1 VIDLSKHSHLLLEAA
16 SGQQDV
22 GHKGVVT
29 ERDTFSLCS
38 FSSSPA
44 LVAAKR
50 ARMRF
55 SHIKEDSMRFS
66 VVQQKE
72 MIEAGSGRFI
82 GYIIDA
88 EINEQSG
95 YIDYF
100 FVSQP
105 RKFYQI
111 MQGEESVKKVAISD
125 ILIIG
130 KDVIIVKSVSV

>member
-1 VIDLSKHSHLLLEAA
+1 
-16 SGQQDV
+16 
-22 GHKGVVT
+22 
-29 ERDTFSLCS
+29 
-38 FSSSPA
+38 
-44 LVAAKR
+44 
-50 ARMRF
+50 MRF
-55 SHIKEDSMRFS
+55 ST
-66 VVQQKE
+66 VQQKE

-105 RKFYQI
+105 RKFYQFV
-111 MQGEESVKKVAISD
+111 QGEESIKKVAISD

-130 KDVIIVKSVSV
+130 KDVIIVKNVSA